1 MNQELAAFTMLH
13 LQLLFDL
20 CGPDSAER
28 DEAVDYVHSDRF
40 AGLCSLLNK
49 AEVPAKMK
57 GLARKSP
64 EEREEYLRVIFM
76 RRKK

>member
-1 MNQELAAFTMLH
+1 MVEERAAFTMLH

-28 DEAVDYVHSDRF
+28 DKVVDSVNSERF

-57 GLARKSP
+57 GLAQKSL